1 VRWFEGY
8 LKVDG
13 WTSGCRSVQRLLDH
27 LARKTKSESSRRHY
41 LETVAS
47 LCRREGREPDQIV
60 GLAKG
65 EIEDAVQ
72 AYLDSMKKKDR
83 STTYINVSLAQLETF
98 FRANGFRKERELDL
112 ERYHQPPRYRKR
124 PEYIPTD
131 QEIWDMVIAGNDPKE
146 KAELLFTYT
155 SGCRNS
161 TARAVRYGDIK
172 QELDASLDI
181 VHVPVRVSMKEVDA
195 DAAKGGLEYESFI
208 SAEAVRAVKECLRW
222 FEERHRMRM
231 PPEWPLF
238 PGKTL
243 GGPPSRGGLWR
254 SRSSGP
260 RGRRESSGGGTS
272 TRTASGRPSSAH

>member
-13 WTSGCRSVQRLLDH
+13 WSSGCRSVQRLLDH

-47 LCRREGREPDQIV
+47 LCRKEAKEPDQIV
-60 GLAKG
+60 ALAKG
-65 EIEDAVQ
+65 EVEDAVQ

-83 STTYINVSLAQLETF
+83 SNTYINVSLAQLETF

-112 ERYHQPPRYRKR
+112 ERYHQPTRYRKR

-146 KAELLFTYT
+146 KTELLFTYT

-161 TARAVRYGDIK
+161 TARAVRYGDIRK
-172 QELDASLDI
+172 ELDSALDV
-181 VHVPVRVSMKEVDA
+181 VHVPVRVSMKEVDR
-195 DAAKGGLEYESFI
+195 DAAKGCLEYESFI
-208 SAEAVRAVKECLRW
+208 SAEAVLAPLSRPAKIFRYLLGAVGLLVGRARFLHGSQR
-222 FEERHRMRM
+222 FASEELLH
-231 PPEWPLF
+231 P
-238 PGKTL
+238 
-243 GGPPSRGGLWR
+243 
-254 SRSSGP
+254 
-260 RGRRESSGGGTS
+260 
-272 TRTASGRPSSAH
+272 